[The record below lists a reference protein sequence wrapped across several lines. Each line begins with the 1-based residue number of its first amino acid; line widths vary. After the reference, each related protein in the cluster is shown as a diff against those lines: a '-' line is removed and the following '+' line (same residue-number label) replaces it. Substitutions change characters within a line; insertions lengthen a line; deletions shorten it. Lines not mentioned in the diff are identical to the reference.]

1 MEKTVTEMIEIA
13 SKEDTVTCASCKHFS
28 IGITN
33 MIFGGGGFAKCKR
46 TEAVTVEYDPVTG
59 KTVKKVNIEYCST
72 ERGDYQGHRNECG
85 PQGCYWVP
93 KKTKDVFEALKRF

>member
-1 MEKTVTEMIEIA
+1 MTEMIEIA
-13 SKEDTVTCASCKHFS
+13 TKKDMVTCASCKHVS

-59 KTVKKVNIEYCST
+59 KTVKKVKIEYCST
-72 ERGDYQGHRNECG
+72 QRGDYKGHINECG
-85 PQGCYWVP
+85 PKGIHWVP
-93 KKTKDVFEALKRF
+93 KHTRDVFKALRKI